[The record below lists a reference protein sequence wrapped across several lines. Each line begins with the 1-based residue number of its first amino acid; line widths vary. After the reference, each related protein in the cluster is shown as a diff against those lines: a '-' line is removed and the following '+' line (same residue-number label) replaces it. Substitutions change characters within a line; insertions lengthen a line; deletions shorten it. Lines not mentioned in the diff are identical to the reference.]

1 MMIVIEAGGGGREE
15 EEERERYRERDRETE
30 RENEGRRCATI
41 ARTVIG
47 ARRTP
52 VSDAPWQRRARARG
66 VESVARITKSRGPRQ
81 LDAKTEERGSCARM
95 FVCVGRNRRFSSAPR
110 GAGLEASWG

>member
-1 MMIVIEAGGGGREE
+1 MMIVIEADGGGREE
-15 EEERERYRERDRETE
+15 ERERERQRERTKV
-30 RENEGRRCATI
+30 GRCATI